1 MKLSPIIGQVGMVKL
16 SIRSAIRRIRLSPP
30 QSPPEAVISN
40 RSPLWKLLAE
50 ALEGSPLAT
59 TGAHRKITV
68 AATKLTQSE
77 IPIRMSCTILHG
89 LTRHH
94 LLVEMV
100 RALKHQLPEATELM
114 DVHQL
119 IHLFLP
125 HRE

>member
-1 MKLSPIIGQVGMVKL
+1 MKLPLVVGQVGMITL
-16 SIRSAIRRIRLSPP
+16 GIRSAIRRIRLSPP
-30 QSPPEAVISN
+30 QSPPEAVISD
-40 RSPLWKLLAE
+40 RSPSWRLLAE
-50 ALEGSPLAT
+50 ALEGSPLVT

-68 AATKLTQSE
+68 GATKLTQSE
-77 IPIRMSCTILHG
+77 IPIRMPCTILHG
-89 LTRHH
+89 LTRRH

-125 HRE
+125 HHE